1 MKTNQQESHRCRVRF
16 LALAAGVIGC
26 LAAGQAAAGCGYS
39 VANVK
44 PPMGWSV
51 EAPAQA
57 TENTMSLAADASRAD
72 EGNMHLDS
80 IVGTWKVTLVSDGTA
95 YPAPIPAGV
104 TLDFGTS
111 QWHSDGTE
119 FLISGARPPST
130 GDVCMGS
137 WTKTGRNV
145 YTLRHIALAWVSSDS
160 TPPAATAMFLG
171 PSLFHQVV
179 TVSRSGRSYEGSL
192 SIDQYAADG
201 TTLLEHIGAKVMA
214 TRF

>member
-1 MKTNQQESHRCRVRF
+1 MKSHRQEAHRSSVPF
-16 LALAAGVIGC
+16 LTLAAGVIGC
-26 LAAGQAAAGCGYS
+26 LATGQADAGCGYS
-39 VANVK
+39 VANVN
-44 PPMGWSV
+44 PPTGWSV
-51 EAPAQA
+51 EVPAQM
-57 TENTMSLAADASRAD
+57 TGNTTSLAADASPLG
-72 EGNMHLDS
+72 EGSMHLDS

-145 YTLRHIALAWVSSDS
+145 YTLRHIALAWVSADS